1 MDEFPDSTYYFAD
14 PFTLPDGTMMVKAGV
29 CVGGTTH
36 EMQLPVL
43 DHRNKPIANP
53 NAFDFNSAQMR
64 CLVKAIGMHGVGISL
79 YLGNMKDVV
88 SQSGYDKAMSFIDT
102 GDAMGF
108 HGLIHGMSEQEQVDL
123 FNSAPPGAKTAFKS
137 SHRAM
142 ISQAEA
148 YFKEVLA
155 AIHDAI
161 EKGDELLLD
170 ETISELSTYER
181 SVVWGRIDE
190 EQQSSIRN
198 MRNK

>member
-1 MDEFPDSTYYFAD
+1 MA
-14 PFTLPDGTMMVKAGV
+14 L
-29 CVGGTTH
+29 
-36 EMQLPVL
+36 
-43 DHRNKPIANP
+43 
-53 NAFDFNSAQMR
+53 
-64 CLVKAIGMHGVGISL
+64 
-79 YLGNMKDVV
+79 
-88 SQSGYDKAMSFIDT
+88 IDA

-190 EQQSSIRN
+190 EQQASIRN